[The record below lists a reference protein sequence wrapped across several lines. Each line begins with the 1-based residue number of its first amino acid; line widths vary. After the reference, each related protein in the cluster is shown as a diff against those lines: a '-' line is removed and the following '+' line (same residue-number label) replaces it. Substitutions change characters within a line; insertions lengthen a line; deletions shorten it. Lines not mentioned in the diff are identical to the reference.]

1 MEQREANSVDQE
13 EHFTLSA
20 PELLTCSS
28 RQGKNGSS
36 TSCLQKEV
44 LPDFVCLLLSFPTAV
59 LHSNSHS
66 LHRLGKNP
74 TAANIIIMY
83 HVTLEIHVPYQ
94 STLNVVK
101 FSFKKNL
108 LYFLP
113 HARFAKVAMLPLIF
127 LDNVLFLLFLRRA

>member
-20 PELLTCSS
+20 PELLTCTLD
-28 RQGKNGSS
+28 RGK
-36 TSCLQKEV
+36 TEV
-44 LPDFVCLLLSFPTAV
+44 QQHVCKRKFYLLDFVCLLLSFPTAV

-83 HVTLEIHVPYQ
+83 NVTLEIHVPYQ
-94 STLNVVK
+94 ST
-101 FSFKKNL
+101 
-108 LYFLP
+108 
-113 HARFAKVAMLPLIF
+113 
-127 LDNVLFLLFLRRA
+127 